1 MLLQVTKVVIVI
13 IPTEHTTPT
22 KEATGTNQRL
32 VSKCTAQ
39 QGQEK
44 YFKYN
49 ARLLQSIVERL
60 LWHLGQ

>member
-1 MLLQVTKVVIVI
+1 MLLQVTKVVIVT

-22 KEATGTNQRL
+22 KEATNQRL

-44 YFKYN
+44 YFKYI